1 MIVIMNIIIN
11 IDKLHHEFIK
21 LNKYQIIKKYK
32 LSKQIDSLLISLS
45 KYSIFELYN
54 TLLIHST
61 TNYIYGFKN
70 DKFNINILYKD
81 ICLISND
88 DYLIEYYSD
97 SRFFVS
103 SAEKNDNSISF
114 TINKK
119 ITNIPENIN
128 DVWEPLKLDLIDLV
142 IDYFK
147 STLCENK
154 YNCIL

>member
-11 IDKLHHEFIK
+11 IDKLYYEFIK

-128 DVWEPLKLDLIDLV
+128 SIWEPLKLDLIDLV

>member
-11 IDKLHHEFIK
+11 IDKLYHEFIK

-97 SRFFVS
+97 GRFFVS

-128 DVWEPLKLDLIDLV
+128 SIWEPLKLDLIDLV